1 MGNILHCPMFFEKE
15 VPALFSAFSYPVEA
29 ASRRHRGEREFL
41 VTCRSTLFIEL
52 LIVEEH

>member
-1 MGNILHCPMFFEKE
+1 MFFEKE